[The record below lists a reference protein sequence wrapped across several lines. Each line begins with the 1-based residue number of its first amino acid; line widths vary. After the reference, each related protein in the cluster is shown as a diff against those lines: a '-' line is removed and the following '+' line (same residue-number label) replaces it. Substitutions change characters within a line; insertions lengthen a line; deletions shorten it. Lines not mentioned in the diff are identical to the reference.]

1 MSINLL
7 PELVHVI
14 FESLYYRTDKWTREP
29 DYATLAECSLTQR
42 SWYLPTQR
50 LLFRHIPKGVRPV
63 RLFDVIRILNVILTP
78 ESIPDLVFL
87 LTHCSRLYEL
97 GLSARGVFT
106 LPPSVPSTNIRALR
120 LVECS
125 VQSPILYDLLAL
137 FPTVRFLTVGTEI
150 VAPPPP
156 TLYELALKRS
166 LRADILA
173 WILDNSVGTL
183 RILELMDLPSA
194 DMKDVLLP
202 HGPYIHSLRIFR
214 FSHTAASILRSC
226 VNLKEFVLS
235 SLPVMGPSLDN
246 LPRSIEH
253 FNLISHALS
262 TTWSPFIPLIVL
274 LPLKT
279 FACDKGSKSQ
289 PGFDAIERLCRT
301 HGVTLFADAS
311 NFWPNED
318 PVAVSSFPRGHSTAN
333 FPLMN

>member
-1 MSINLL
+1 MSINSLP

-14 FESLYYRTDKWTREP
+14 FESLYYRTGKWTREP
-29 DYATLAECSLTQR
+29 DYATLAACSRTQR
-42 SWYLPTQR
+42 SWYLPAQR

-63 RLFDVIRILNVILTP
+63 RLFDDIRILDIILTP

-97 GLSARGVFT
+97 GLSAKGVFT
-106 LPPSVPSTNIRALR
+106 LPPSLPSANTRALR

-125 VQSPILYDLLAL
+125 VQSPILYDLLSL
-137 FPTVRFLTVGTEI
+137 FPTVCFLTVGTEI

-156 TLYELALKRS
+156 TAIPAPVLYELALKRS
-166 LRADILA
+166 LGDDILT
-173 WILDNSVGTL
+173 WILANSVGSL

-194 DMKDVLLP
+194 DMKDVLRP
-202 HGPYIHSLRIFR
+202 HGSYIHSLRIFR

-226 VNLKEFVLS
+226 INFKEFVLS

-262 TTWSPFIPLIVL
+262 TPWSSFIPLIIL

-279 FACDKGSKSQ
+279 FTCDKGSKSQ
-289 PGFDAIERLCRT
+289 PGFDTVERLCRT
-301 HGVTLFADAS
+301 HGVALFADAS
-311 NFWPNED
+311 NLWP
-318 PVAVSSFPRGHSTAN
+318 VRLLS
-333 FPLMN
+333 L